1 MKLLLVL
8 GESLALPHWVF
19 TKKMGVTKVA
29 ALVYITVFEFA
40 FFDGV
45 GLVGGAAAIEP
56 VSQIPMAK
64 RPRIVR
70 HRKCIVS
77 TVWLL
82 LGVILRVGLILLRRG
97 SYVLSG
103 VG

>member
-1 MKLLLVL
+1 LKLLLVL
-8 GESLALPHWVF
+8 GESFALPHRVF
-19 TKKMGVTKVA
+19 TKVA